1 MANPS
6 AASSYI
12 LRVPPVTIRV
22 HTALPSV
29 VDHIEFFYGACRSR
43 SPADER
49 DFIDLDI
56 SVLPGRGIHR
66 FWHPQSRFLLDT
78 NEPFLPLPLD
88 QAAPLLEWGLNWCI
102 ASRPLG
108 YLTIH
113 AAVVAR
119 GSDAL
124 LMPGFPGA
132 GKSTL
137 LLQAIAN
144 IAARG
149 VSVLYVSGEES
160 LQQIAERA
168 HRLKLPADKIMML
181 AETSVQRICD
191 VLDEVKPQIL
201 VIDSIQVMHTQDTES
216 APGSISQVR
225 ESASYLTQY
234 AKKHDVS
241 IFMVGHVT
249 KDQSLAGP
257 MTLSHIVDTQVMLGS
272 TDDARFRVLRADKNR
287 FGSVGELG
295 FFAMDSTG
303 LKEVKNPSAMFLNRP
318 DKPSSGSVVTVLW
331 EGTRP
336 LLVEIQ
342 ALVTECQYGN
352 PRRLAVGF
360 DQNRLAML
368 LAVLSRHGGIFTAN
382 DEIYANVVGGI
393 KVTETSS
400 DLAIV
405 VGVVSSLRDKVIP
418 HDVFF
423 FGEIGLSGEI
433 RPVANGH
440 ARLNDAAKHGFK
452 KAVIPKANV
461 PKKSIEGL
469 EIHGVSTLSEALDI
483 LSEL

>member
-1 MANPS
+1 MSKKVKTAFVCEQCGADYPRWGGQCTSCGEWNTIKEVRLGN
-6 AASSYI
+6 AASDPSNRAAGYAGSLSEVKLLSDVNLSQAERI
-12 LRVPPVTIRV
+12 LTGISEFDRVLGGGIV
-22 HTALPSV
+22 LGSV
-29 VDHIEFFYGACRSR
+29 VLIGGA
-43 SPADER
+43 
-49 DFIDLDI
+49 
-56 SVLPGRGIHR
+56 
-66 FWHPQSRFLLDT
+66 
-78 NEPFLPLPLD
+78 
-88 QAAPLLEWGLNWCI
+88 
-102 ASRPLG
+102 
-108 YLTIH
+108 
-113 AAVVAR
+113 
-119 GSDAL
+119 
-124 LMPGFPGA
+124 PGA

-144 IAARG
+144 IADRKI
-149 VSVLYVSGEES
+149 SVLYVSGEES

-168 HRLKLPADKIMML
+168 HRLKLPASNIMML

-191 VLDEVKPQIL
+191 VMDSIKPQIL
-201 VIDSIQVMHTQDTES
+201 VIDSIQVMHTQDAES
-216 APGSISQVR
+216 APGSVSQVR

-234 AKKHDVS
+234 AKKHQVS

-272 TDDARFRVLRADKNR
+272 TDDARYRVLRADKNR

-295 FFAMDSTG
+295 FFAMDSSG
-303 LKEVKNPSAMFLNRP
+303 LKEVKNPSAMFLNRAETP
-318 DKPSSGSVVTVLW
+318 ASGSVVTVLW

-342 ALVTECQYGN
+342 ALVVDCQYGN

-368 LAVLSRHGGIFTAN
+368 LAVLARHGNIMTAQ

-393 KVTETSS
+393 KVSETGS

-405 VGVVSSLRDKVIP
+405 ISVVSSLKNKLIP
-418 HDVFF
+418 HDVLF

-452 KAVIPKANV
+452 KAVVPKANA
-461 PKKSIEGL
+461 PKQKMADL
-469 EIHGVSTLSEALDI
+469 LVYPVSTLSEALDV
-483 LSEL
+483 LGNFD

>member
-1 MANPS
+1 MSKKTKTAFVCEQCGADYPRWNGQCTSCGEWNTIKEIRLAP
-6 AASSYI
+6 AAVERHHRSTGYTG
-12 LRVPPVTIRV
+12 LRSEVKLLSDVNLAHTERISTGITEFDRV
-22 HTALPSV
+22 LGGGIVKGSV
-29 VDHIEFFYGACRSR
+29 VLIGGA
-43 SPADER
+43 
-49 DFIDLDI
+49 
-56 SVLPGRGIHR
+56 
-66 FWHPQSRFLLDT
+66 
-78 NEPFLPLPLD
+78 
-88 QAAPLLEWGLNWCI
+88 
-102 ASRPLG
+102 
-108 YLTIH
+108 
-113 AAVVAR
+113 
-119 GSDAL
+119 
-124 LMPGFPGA
+124 PGA

-137 LLQAIAN
+137 LLQAIAS
-144 IAARG
+144 IAERG

-181 AETSVQRICD
+181 AETSVQQICM
-191 VLDEVKPQIL
+191 VLDDIQPQIL
-201 VIDSIQVMHTQDTES
+201 VIDSIQVMYTES
-216 APGSISQVR
+216 AESVAGSVSQVR

-234 AKKHDVS
+234 AKRHHVS

-272 TDDARFRVLRADKNR
+272 TDDSRFRVLRADKNR

-295 FFAMDSTG
+295 FFAMDNAG
-303 LKEVKNPSAMFLNRP
+303 LKEVKNPSAMFLNRAE
-318 DKPSSGSVVTVLW
+318 KPASGSVVTVLW

-342 ALVTECQYGN
+342 ALVTDCQYGN

-368 LAVLSRHGGIFTAN
+368 LAVLSRHAGIITAQ

-405 VGVVSSLRDKVIP
+405 VSVVSSLRDKIIP
-418 HDVFF
+418 QDALF

-452 KAVIPKANV
+452 KAVIPKANA
-461 PKKSIEGL
+461 PKNAIKGL
-469 EIHGVSTLSEALDI
+469 TIYPVTTLSEALDVVSD
-483 LSEL
+483 LSN

>member
-1 MANPS
+1 MSKKSKTAFVCTQCGADYPRWGGQCTSCGEWNTIKEVRLGGTERNKS
-6 AASSYI
+6 ASGYAGSRSEVKLLSDVNLSQAERI
-12 LRVPPVTIRV
+12 CSGISEFDRVLGGGIVCG
-22 HTALPSV
+22 SV
-29 VDHIEFFYGACRSR
+29 VLIGGA
-43 SPADER
+43 
-49 DFIDLDI
+49 
-56 SVLPGRGIHR
+56 
-66 FWHPQSRFLLDT
+66 
-78 NEPFLPLPLD
+78 
-88 QAAPLLEWGLNWCI
+88 
-102 ASRPLG
+102 
-108 YLTIH
+108 
-113 AAVVAR
+113 
-119 GSDAL
+119 
-124 LMPGFPGA
+124 PGA

-137 LLQAIAN
+137 LLQTIAN

-191 VLDEVKPQIL
+191 VMDEIKPQIL

-216 APGSISQVR
+216 APGSVSQVR

-234 AKKHDVS
+234 AKRNGVS

-295 FFAMDSTG
+295 FFAMDSSG

-405 VGVVSSLRDKVIP
+405 VGVVSSLRDKIIP
-418 HDVFF
+418 HDAFF

-440 ARLNDAAKHGFK
+440 ARLNDAAKHGFR
-452 KAVIPKANV
+452 KAVIPKANM

-469 EIHGVSTLSEALDI
+469 KIHGVATLSEALDI
-483 LSEL
+483 LSEM

>member
-1 MANPS
+1 MSKKTKTAFVCTQCGSDYPRWSGQCTECGEWNTIKEVRLGS
-6 AASSYI
+6 AVKEYHNRAAGYAGSRTEVKLLASVNLSHAERTSTGVSEFD
-12 LRVPPVTIRV
+12 RVLGGGIVRG
-22 HTALPSV
+22 SV
-29 VDHIEFFYGACRSR
+29 VLIGGA
-43 SPADER
+43 
-49 DFIDLDI
+49 
-56 SVLPGRGIHR
+56 
-66 FWHPQSRFLLDT
+66 
-78 NEPFLPLPLD
+78 
-88 QAAPLLEWGLNWCI
+88 
-102 ASRPLG
+102 
-108 YLTIH
+108 
-113 AAVVAR
+113 
-119 GSDAL
+119 
-124 LMPGFPGA
+124 PGA

-137 LLQAIAN
+137 LLQVIAN
-144 IAARG
+144 ISVHG
-149 VSVLYVSGEES
+149 ISVLYVSGEES

-168 HRLKLPADKIMML
+168 HRLRLPADKIMML

-191 VLDEVKPQIL
+191 ALDEVHPQIL
-201 VIDSIQVMHTQDTES
+201 VIDSIQVVYTETTDS

-234 AKKHDVS
+234 AKKNNVS

-257 MTLSHIVDTQVMLGS
+257 MTLSHIVDTQVILAA
-272 TDDARFRVLRADKNR
+272 TDDARYRVLRADKNR

-295 FFAMDSTG
+295 FFAMDNSG
-303 LKEVKNPSAMFLNRP
+303 LKEVKNPSAMFLNRAE
-318 DKPSSGSVVTVLW
+318 KPSSGSVVTVLW

-405 VGVVSSLRDKVIP
+405 VGIVSSIRDRIIP
-418 HDVFF
+418 HDTFF

-433 RPVANGH
+433 RPVANGY

-452 KAVIPKANV
+452 KAVIPKANA
-461 PKKSIEGL
+461 PKKIIEGL
-469 EIHGVSTLSEALDI
+469 TIYPVSTLSEALDV
-483 LSEL
+483 LPEL

>member
-1 MANPS
+1 MSKKLKTAFVCDQCGADYPRRGGQCTSCGEWNTIKEVRLGS
-6 AASSYI
+6 TTAERSSRSGYAGSRSEVKLLSEVNLSQAERI
-12 LRVPPVTIRV
+12 STGIAEFDRVLGGGIVRG
-22 HTALPSV
+22 SV
-29 VDHIEFFYGACRSR
+29 VLIGGA
-43 SPADER
+43 
-49 DFIDLDI
+49 
-56 SVLPGRGIHR
+56 
-66 FWHPQSRFLLDT
+66 
-78 NEPFLPLPLD
+78 
-88 QAAPLLEWGLNWCI
+88 
-102 ASRPLG
+102 
-108 YLTIH
+108 
-113 AAVVAR
+113 
-119 GSDAL
+119 
-124 LMPGFPGA
+124 PGA

-144 IAARG
+144 IAARDI
-149 VSVLYVSGEES
+149 SVLYVSGEES

-168 HRLKLPADKIMML
+168 LRLKLPAEKIMML
-181 AETSVQRICD
+181 METSVQRICD
-191 VLDEVKPQIL
+191 ILDEIKPHIL
-201 VIDSIQVMHTQDTES
+201 VIDSIQVMHTQEADS
-216 APGSISQVR
+216 APGSVSQVR

-234 AKKHDVS
+234 AKKHHVS

-295 FFAMDSTG
+295 FFAMDSSG
-303 LKEVKNPSAMFLNRP
+303 LKEVKNPSAMFLNRAE
-318 DKPSSGSVVTVLW
+318 KPSSGSVVTVLW

-342 ALVTECQYGN
+342 ALVTDCQYGN

-368 LAVLSRHGGIFTAN
+368 LAVLSRHGGIFTAQ

-405 VGVVSSLRDKVIP
+405 IGVVSSLKDKVIP

-452 KAVIPKANV
+452 KAIIPKANV
-461 PKKSIEGL
+461 PKTAIKGL
-469 EIHGVSTLSEALDI
+469 MIHGVSTLSEALD
-483 LSEL
+483 LLVDM

>member
-1 MANPS
+1 MSKKNKIAFVCLECGADFPRWGGQCTSCGEWNTIKEVRLGAAANERNS
-6 AASSYI
+6 RSLGYAGSVSEVKFLSDVSLVNAERIATGMSEFD
-12 LRVPPVTIRV
+12 RVLGGGIVTG
-22 HTALPSV
+22 SV
-29 VDHIEFFYGACRSR
+29 VLIGGA
-43 SPADER
+43 
-49 DFIDLDI
+49 
-56 SVLPGRGIHR
+56 
-66 FWHPQSRFLLDT
+66 
-78 NEPFLPLPLD
+78 
-88 QAAPLLEWGLNWCI
+88 
-102 ASRPLG
+102 
-108 YLTIH
+108 
-113 AAVVAR
+113 
-119 GSDAL
+119 
-124 LMPGFPGA
+124 PGA

-144 IAARG
+144 IAIQG
-149 VSVLYVSGEES
+149 ISVLYVSGEES

-168 HRLKLPADKIMML
+168 HRLGLPADKIMML

-191 VLDEVKPQIL
+191 VLDEIKPQVL
-201 VIDSIQVMHTQDTES
+201 VIDSIQVVYTHDVES
-216 APGSISQVR
+216 APGSVSQVR

-234 AKKHDVS
+234 AKKNHMSV
-241 IFMVGHVT
+241 FMVGHVT

-257 MTLSHIVDTQVMLGS
+257 MTLSHIVDTQVMLSS

-295 FFAMDSTG
+295 FFAMDNAG

-368 LAVLSRHGGIFTAN
+368 LAVLTRHGGIATGN

-393 KVTETSS
+393 RVTETSS
-400 DLAIV
+400 DLAII
-405 VGVVSSLRDKVIP
+405 VGIVSSFRDKIIP
-418 HDVFF
+418 HDAFF

-433 RPVANGH
+433 RPVANGQ

-452 KAVIPKANV
+452 RAVIPKSNA
-461 PKKSIEGL
+461 PKKQIDGL
-469 EIHGVSTLSEALDI
+469 QIFPVATLSEALEVVSQ
-483 LSEL
+483 L

>member
-1 MANPS
+1 MSKKTKTAFVCTDCGSEYPRWGGQCTSCGAWNTIKEVRLGG
-6 AASSYI
+6 AAAERDSRAVGYAGSRSEVKLLSDVNLTQAERI
-12 LRVPPVTIRV
+12 ATGISEFDRVLGGGIVSG
-22 HTALPSV
+22 SV
-29 VDHIEFFYGACRSR
+29 VLIGGA
-43 SPADER
+43 
-49 DFIDLDI
+49 
-56 SVLPGRGIHR
+56 
-66 FWHPQSRFLLDT
+66 
-78 NEPFLPLPLD
+78 
-88 QAAPLLEWGLNWCI
+88 
-102 ASRPLG
+102 
-108 YLTIH
+108 
-113 AAVVAR
+113 
-119 GSDAL
+119 
-124 LMPGFPGA
+124 PGA

-137 LLQAIAN
+137 LLQAIAA
-144 IAARG
+144 IASQDIA
-149 VSVLYVSGEES
+149 VLYVSGEES

-168 HRLKLPADKIMML
+168 HRLKLPTNNIMML

-191 VLDEVKPQIL
+191 VLDELNPQIL
-201 VIDSIQVMHTQDTES
+201 VIDSIQVMHNQEVES
-216 APGSISQVR
+216 APGSVSQVR
-225 ESASYLTQY
+225 ECASYLTQY
-234 AKKHDVS
+234 AKRRQVS

-257 MTLSHIVDTQVMLGS
+257 MTLSHIVDTQVMLGA

-295 FFAMDSTG
+295 FFAMDSLG
-303 LKEVKNPSAMFLNRP
+303 LKEVKNPSAMFLNRAE
-318 DKPSSGSVVTVLW
+318 KPSSGSVVTVLW

-342 ALVTECQYGN
+342 ALVTDCQYGN

-368 LAVLSRHGGIFTAN
+368 LAVLSRHGGIATAQ

-393 KVTETSS
+393 KITETSS

-405 VGVVSSLRDKVIP
+405 IGVVSSLKNKVIP
-418 HDVFF
+418 HDMFF

-452 KAVIPKANV
+452 TAVIPKANA
-461 PKKSIEGL
+461 PKNRIEGL
-469 EIHGVSTLSEALDI
+469 KIYPVSTLAEALDV

>member
-1 MANPS
+1 MSKKNKTSFVCEQCGADFPRWGGQCTSCGEWNTIKEIRLGADAKGRGGRS
-6 AASSYI
+6 AGYAGSLSEVKLLSDVNLSESERI
-12 LRVPPVTIRV
+12 LTGISEFDRVLGGGIV
-22 HTALPSV
+22 LGSV
-29 VDHIEFFYGACRSR
+29 VLIGGA
-43 SPADER
+43 
-49 DFIDLDI
+49 
-56 SVLPGRGIHR
+56 
-66 FWHPQSRFLLDT
+66 
-78 NEPFLPLPLD
+78 
-88 QAAPLLEWGLNWCI
+88 
-102 ASRPLG
+102 
-108 YLTIH
+108 
-113 AAVVAR
+113 
-119 GSDAL
+119 
-124 LMPGFPGA
+124 PGA

-144 IAARG
+144 IAERKIL
-149 VSVLYVSGEES
+149 VLYVSGEES

-168 HRLKLPADKIMML
+168 RRLKLPAQHILML
-181 AETSVQRICD
+181 AETSVQRICE
-191 VLDEVKPQIL
+191 VMDELKPQIL
-201 VIDSIQVMHTQDTES
+201 VIDSIQVMHNQDTES
-216 APGSISQVR
+216 APGSVSQVR

-234 AKKHDVS
+234 AKKNQVS

-272 TDDARFRVLRADKNR
+272 TDDARYRVLRADKNR

-295 FFAMDSTG
+295 FFAMDNAG
-303 LKEVKNPSAMFLNRP
+303 LKEVKNPSAMFLNRAETP
-318 DKPSSGSVVTVLW
+318 ASGSVVTVLW

-368 LAVLSRHGGIFTAN
+368 LAVLVRHGNIMTAQ

-393 KVTETSS
+393 KVTETGS

-405 VGVVSSLRDKVIP
+405 MSVVSSLKNQVIP
-418 HDVFF
+418 HDVLF

-452 KAVIPKANV
+452 KAVVAKANA
-461 PKKSIEGL
+461 PKHKL
-469 EIHGVSTLSEALDI
+469 ADLQVFPVSTLAEALDI
-483 LSEL
+483 LADLV

>member
-1 MANPS
+1 MSKKTGTVFICDQCGTDFPRWGGQCTSCGAWNS
-6 AASSYI
+6 IKEVRLGASSAERHSRKSGYAGSRSEVKLLSDVNLAQAERLSTGI
-12 LRVPPVTIRV
+12 SEFDRVLGGGIVTG
-22 HTALPSV
+22 SV
-29 VDHIEFFYGACRSR
+29 VLIGGA
-43 SPADER
+43 
-49 DFIDLDI
+49 
-56 SVLPGRGIHR
+56 
-66 FWHPQSRFLLDT
+66 
-78 NEPFLPLPLD
+78 
-88 QAAPLLEWGLNWCI
+88 
-102 ASRPLG
+102 
-108 YLTIH
+108 
-113 AAVVAR
+113 
-119 GSDAL
+119 
-124 LMPGFPGA
+124 PGA
-132 GKSTL
+132 GKSTI

-144 IAARG
+144 IAAQG
-149 VSVLYVSGEES
+149 IKVLYVSGEES

-181 AETSVQRICD
+181 AETSVQSICD
-191 VLDEVKPQIL
+191 VLDDIQPQVLI
-201 VIDSIQVMHTQDTES
+201 IDSIQVMHTQEAES
-216 APGSISQVR
+216 APGSVSQVR

-234 AKKHDVS
+234 AKRHQVS

-257 MTLSHIVDTQVMLGS
+257 MTLSHIVDTQVILAS

-295 FFAMDSTG
+295 FFAMDSSG
-303 LKEVKNPSAMFLNRP
+303 LKEVRNPSAMFLNRAE
-318 DKPSSGSVVTVLW
+318 KPSSGSVVTVLW

-368 LAVLSRHGGIFTAN
+368 LAVLSRHGGIFTAS

-405 VGVVSSLRDKVIP
+405 VGIVSSLKDKVIP
-418 HDVFF
+418 HDTFF
-423 FGEIGLSGEI
+423 FGELGLNGEI
-433 RPVANGH
+433 RPVANGY

-452 KAVIPKANV
+452 KAVIPKANA
-461 PKKSIEGL
+461 PKKAIEGL
-469 EIHGVSTLSEALDI
+469 AIHAVSTLSEALTI
-483 LSEL
+483 LSDI

>member
-1 MANPS
+1 MSKKIKTAFVCDQCGADYPRWGGQCTSCGEWNTIKEVRLGS
-6 AASSYI
+6 AGTERNNRAGYAGSRSEVKLLAEVNLSQAERI
-12 LRVPPVTIRV
+12 STGISEFDRVLGGGIVRG
-22 HTALPSV
+22 SV
-29 VDHIEFFYGACRSR
+29 VLIGGA
-43 SPADER
+43 
-49 DFIDLDI
+49 
-56 SVLPGRGIHR
+56 
-66 FWHPQSRFLLDT
+66 
-78 NEPFLPLPLD
+78 
-88 QAAPLLEWGLNWCI
+88 
-102 ASRPLG
+102 
-108 YLTIH
+108 
-113 AAVVAR
+113 
-119 GSDAL
+119 
-124 LMPGFPGA
+124 PGA

-144 IAARG
+144 IADRNIT
-149 VSVLYVSGEES
+149 VLYVSGEES
-160 LQQIAERA
+160 MQQIAERA
-168 HRLKLPADKIMML
+168 LRLKLPADKIMML
-181 AETSVQRICD
+181 METSVQRICD
-191 VLDEVKPQIL
+191 ILDEIKPHIL
-201 VIDSIQVMHTQDTES
+201 VIDSIQVMHTQDTDS
-216 APGSISQVR
+216 APGSVSQVR

-234 AKKHDVS
+234 AKKHHVS

-272 TDDARFRVLRADKNR
+272 TDDSRFRVLRADKNR

-303 LKEVKNPSAMFLNRP
+303 LKEVKNPSAMFLNRAE
-318 DKPSSGSVVTVLW
+318 KPSSGSVVTVLW

-368 LAVLSRHGGIFTAN
+368 LAVLYRHGGIFTAQ

-405 VGVVSSLRDKVIP
+405 VGVVSSLKDKVIP

-461 PKKSIEGL
+461 PKTAIKGL
-469 EIHGVSTLSEALDI
+469 EILGVSTLSEALIIVSD
-483 LSEL
+483 L

>member
-1 MANPS
+1 MSKKTKTAFVCTDCGSEYPRWGGQCTSCGAWNTIKEVRLGGATAERDS
-6 AASSYI
+6 RAVGYAGSRSEVKLLSDVNLTQAERI
-12 LRVPPVTIRV
+12 ATGISEFDRVLGGGIVSG
-22 HTALPSV
+22 SV
-29 VDHIEFFYGACRSR
+29 VLIGGA
-43 SPADER
+43 
-49 DFIDLDI
+49 
-56 SVLPGRGIHR
+56 
-66 FWHPQSRFLLDT
+66 
-78 NEPFLPLPLD
+78 
-88 QAAPLLEWGLNWCI
+88 
-102 ASRPLG
+102 
-108 YLTIH
+108 
-113 AAVVAR
+113 
-119 GSDAL
+119 
-124 LMPGFPGA
+124 PGA

-137 LLQAIAN
+137 LLQAIAA
-144 IAARG
+144 IASQDIA
-149 VSVLYVSGEES
+149 VLYVSGEES

-168 HRLKLPADKIMML
+168 HRLKLPTNNIMML

-191 VLDEVKPQIL
+191 VLDELNPQIL
-201 VIDSIQVMHTQDTES
+201 VIDSIQVMHNQEVES
-216 APGSISQVR
+216 APGSVSQVR
-225 ESASYLTQY
+225 ECASYLTQY
-234 AKKHDVS
+234 AKRRQVS

-257 MTLSHIVDTQVMLGS
+257 MTLSHIVDTQVMLGA

-295 FFAMDSTG
+295 FFAMDSLG
-303 LKEVKNPSAMFLNRP
+303 LKEVKNPSAMFLNRAE
-318 DKPSSGSVVTVLW
+318 KPSSGSVVTVLW

-342 ALVTECQYGN
+342 ALVTDCQYGN

-368 LAVLSRHGGIFTAN
+368 LAVLSRHGGIATAQ

-393 KVTETSS
+393 KITETSS

-405 VGVVSSLRDKVIP
+405 IGVVSSLKNKVIP
-418 HDVFF
+418 HDMFF

-452 KAVIPKANV
+452 TAVIPKANAS
-461 PKKSIEGL
+461 KNRIEGL
-469 EIHGVSTLSEALDI
+469 KIYPVSTLAESLDV